1 MKFYIEIGNDVDDG
15 GISRRMKSW
24 TGWEH
29 ADVVITV
36 HTPRDDLRQ
45 SASGT
50 QKSFSKALDWIS
62 GTIQELW
69 PEDV

>member
-1 MKFYIEIGNDVDDG
+1 MKYYIETGKRVDDG
-15 GISRRMKSW
+15 QLSERMKSW

-36 HTPRDDLRQ
+36 HTPDADVEQ

-50 QKSFSKALDWIS
+50 QKSFKEALDWLS
-62 GTIQELW
+62 EKVRRVW